1 MGMLLLIRPDHPAG
15 SDRTKAPKHRHH
27 WELLLVGNVYA
38 KLVISTCERATTVD
52 GAAPG
57 AIFNVITTLTVLTVS
72 RPTVMLDP
80 RPYSAYQLGFVMYI
94 LGCLERHGSR
104 SEREDVLKEQG
115 AA

>member
-27 WELLLVGNVYA
+27 WELLLVGNVDA

-72 RPTVMLDP
+72 TVMLDP
-80 RPYSAYQLGFVMYI
+80 RPYSSYQLGFVMYI